1 LARGKISSFQP
12 LENRLPIHRG
22 ACQHPTTMKHFTT
35 LALVWAF
42 STLSA
47 AAQTAP
53 SLISPEIR
61 EDHSVTFRLRAP
73 QSQNVALRGQWD
85 KAQVTM
91 TLDADKVWTLT
102 VPKIPPG
109 VWEYSFIVDGLTM
122 IDPLNPA
129 QKPQR
134 KPTASILH
142 IPGTPPNVWDFQ
154 NVPHGTV
161 HQHDYLSKALGT
173 QRSAWVY
180 TPPGYEADSTTKYP
194 LLVLQHGSGDRHE
207 AWVVHGKAHWIFD
220 NLTAAGK
227 AKPMVV
233 LMLDG
238 HPMGQIPREMAEKRA
253 ESLQAFKNELLQ
265 DGLPL
270 VESLYRVSAEREQR
284 AIAGL
289 SMGGWQSLS
298 TGMTNLDRFAWI
310 GSFSGAVDENEIK
323 PALDDTAGTNAKL
336 KLLWIACGEKDFLL
350 ERNNLLIT
358 TLKARGVSHEWRLTP
373 GDHSWPVW
381 RDYLAE
387 FVPKLFR

>member
-22 ACQHPTTMKHFTT
+22 ACQHPATMKHFTT

-134 KPTASILH
+134 QPTASILH

-270 VESLYRVSAEREQR
+270 VESLYRVSPDRKQR

-323 PALDDTAGTNAKL
+323 PALDDAAGTNAKL